1 MLNALAE
8 HWPEYLSEGT
18 LLGLFMVAACSA
30 VVVFQHP
37 ASPVARAIRGSL
49 RRRTAIG
56 LLMGLTAVALIYS
69 PWGQR
74 SGAHMNPA
82 TTLTF
87 YALGKV
93 NGWDTIFYILAQF
106 AGGLA
111 GVRLA
116 GAVLGH
122 LVRHSE
128 VNHAATL
135 PGARGAGVAWLAEF
149 TIALSLMSMVLH
161 STNHV
166 ETAPYTGLFAGAM
179 VASFIAVEA
188 PLSGMSM
195 NPART
200 LGSALPA
207 RAYRGLWV
215 YFTAPP
221 LAMLAAAWVYTSL
234 AGPGS
239 VYCAKLDHD
248 GPWPCIFHCR
258 IGEMPGRNA
267 TPPRASGIR

>member
-1 MLNALAE
+1 MFAALSN
-8 HWPEYLSEGT
+8 HWPEYLVEAA
-18 LLGLFMVAACSA
+18 LLGSFMVAACFA

-37 ASPVARAIRGSL
+37 ASPVSRAIGNPII
-49 RRRTAIG
+49 RRIAIG
-56 LLMGLTAVALIYS
+56 LLMGLTAIALIYS

-82 TTLTF
+82 TTFTF

-93 NGWDTIFYILAQF
+93 DGWDALFYILAQF

-111 GVRLA
+111 GVRLSA
-116 GAVLGH
+116 AVLGH
-122 LVRHSE
+122 FVRHAN

-135 PGARGAGVAWLAEF
+135 PGAAGAGPAWLAEF
-149 TIALSLMSMVLH
+149 VIAFGLMSMVLY
-161 STNHV
+161 STNHA

-207 RAYRGLWV
+207 RAYRGLWI

-221 LAMLAAAWVYTSL
+221 LAMLAAAWVYMSF

-248 GPWPCIFHCR
+248 GPWPCIFNCR
-258 IGEMPGRNA
+258 IDEMPGRNA
-267 TPPRASGIR
+267 APRRVSGIR